1 MHSLKLTR
9 RPPVTN
15 DKCST
20 LKQMRLVSET
30 KEFSMKQDT
39 KKGICLDQSNRTSR
53 KFTIVSS

>member
-1 MHSLKLTR
+1 
-9 RPPVTN
+9 
-15 DKCST
+15 
-20 LKQMRLVSET
+20 MRLVSET